1 MPMNPRLLRPL
12 ARFQAPVAFDPTA
25 IAGLAVWL
33 DASDSST
40 LYDETS
46 GGDLVGVDSGV
57 GRWEDKSGVDWHA
70 TQGTAN
76 DRPLRRAAAI
86 DGLDALE
93 FDGTSD
99 WLQIAENGIGNTGN
113 LTVFAVVK
121 IASGQSGTRVMFN
134 KGDAA
139 SFEGTVWEMDAGG
152 GKWYGYADNNW
163 YTSVANNDFPTGTA
177 FVAGGRTENRVS
189 QLYFDNVAAGPASG
203 ASPGVND
210 IQQFIG
216 ICGGGT
222 SGGGPMSCVLGE
234 VLIYDA
240 AIALVDQD
248 AVFAYLASKWGIV

>member
-1 MPMNPRLLRPL
+1 MAMNPKLLRPK
-12 ARFQAPVAFDPTA
+12 ASFQAPFSPSS
-25 IAGLAVWL
+25 IGGLVGWY
-33 DASDSST
+33 DSSDLAT
-40 LYDETS
+40 LFENSDGTGAVE
-46 GGDLVGVDSGV
+46 GDDPVGY
-57 GRWEDKSGVDWHA
+57 WQDKSGVDWHA

-86 DGLDALE
+86 NGLDALE
-93 FDGTSD
+93 FDGNSD

-113 LTVFAVVK
+113 LTVFAAVK
-121 IASGQSGTRVMFN
+121 IASDQSGTRVMFN
-134 KGDAA
+134 KGDTA
-139 SFEGTVWEMDAGG
+139 SFAGTVWEMDAGG
-152 GKWYGYADNNW
+152 GKWYGYADNDW

-189 QLYFDNVAAGPASG
+189 QLYIDNVAAGPASG

-222 SGGGPMSCVLGE
+222 SGGGPMGCVLGE

-240 AIALVDQD
+240 AIAIVDQD
-248 AVFAYLASKWGIV
+248 AVFAYLASKWGIT